1 MKKLSLALALILI
14 LMLAL
19 TACGGSD
26 ANTDANMGENNSGG
40 DDTAMEDKEPVTLTV
55 LIHQH
60 PPLVE
65 YMEAFN
71 AKFEEA
77 YPHVTVDMS
86 VVNAGDLATVTQTRL
101 TANDIDVIDMAG
113 FANAAQPYM
122 IDVTPPNWQTL
133 IDASLL
139 MDLSGQDFLANYQDA
154 AIATGSYNGGVYQLP
169 VGTTIYS
176 GIFYNVDMFEE
187 YSVGVP
193 TTWDELVAAC
203 ETFAAA
209 DIACMTSGG
218 ADGWPLFVGAYG
230 LLGSTFPDQYA
241 LAEGLWSG
249 DIKLN
254 DAQWLDL
261 WGKLQ
266 VYADDFLA
274 EGATGITHDGAPSAF
289 AAGEAA
295 MLPMGSW
302 NAAMIQGA
310 DPDMN
315 WDYIPFPGSNNAE
328 DNTYWF
334 GKYDMGWSAAANTEN
349 PEEAM
354 AYLAMLSDPAEYQV
368 FIDTVEFIPTQT
380 SATLEG
386 RLGDAI
392 ARYADNFRIGLE
404 QVWIAPTGTGQWAN
418 PLAQAN
424 FFQPFGE
431 WDDPAALADQ
441 AQADL
446 QAGLDEV
453 NQ

>member
-26 ANTDANMGENNSGG
+26 ANTDGNTNMG
-40 DDTAMEDKEPVTLTV
+40 DDTAMEEKEPVTLTV

-71 AKFEEA
+71 ARFEEA
-77 YPHVTVDMS
+77 YPYVTVDMS
-86 VVNAGDLATVTQTRL
+86 VVNAADLATVTQTRL

-133 IDASLL
+133 IDAGLL

-176 GIFYNVDMFEE
+176 GVFYNVDMFEE

-249 DIKLN
+249 DIKMN

-266 VYADDFLA
+266 VYADDFMA

-315 WDYIPFPGSNNAE
+315 WDYIPFPGSNNAA

-334 GKYDMGWSAAANTEN
+334 GKYDMGWSAAANKKKPWPTWQCFLIQQSIRYSST
-349 PEEAM
+349 PSSSFRPKAVRPSKAAWVMQLPAM
-354 AYLAMLSDPAEYQV
+354 Q
-368 FIDTVEFIPTQT
+368 IT
-380 SATLEG
+380 SALVLS
-386 RLGDAI
+386 RS
-392 ARYADNFRIGLE
+392 GLLRP
-404 QVWIAPTGTGQWAN
+404 APASGQTHSRKQISSN
-418 PLAQAN
+418 PL
-424 FFQPFGE
+424 
-431 WDDPAALADQ
+431 
-441 AQADL
+441 
-446 QAGLDEV
+446 V
-453 NQ
+453 NGMILRLWLTRHKKTCKPG

>member
-1 MKKLSLALALILI
+1 MKKFSFALVILLALA
-14 LMLAL
+14 MVVS
-19 TACGGSD
+19 ACGGG
-26 ANTDANMGENNSGG
+26 AENNTANNTNAGE
-40 DDTAMEDKEPVTLTV
+40 DTTVDEKEPVTLRV

-71 AKFEEA
+71 TKFEEA
-77 YPHVTVDMS
+77 YPYVTVDMS
-86 VVNAGDLATVTQTRL
+86 VVNANDLATVTQTRL
-101 TANDIDVIDMAG
+101 TANDIDVIDLAG

-122 IDVTPPNWQTL
+122 TDVTPPNWQTL
-133 IDASLL
+133 IDAGLL
-139 MDLSGQDFLANYQDA
+139 MDLSGQDFLANYHDA
-154 AIATGSYNGGVYQLP
+154 AIDTGSYNGGVYQLP

-176 GIFYNVDMFEE
+176 GIYYNVDMFEE
-187 YSVGVP
+187 YGVGVP

-203 ETFAAA
+203 DTFAAA
-209 DIACMTSGG
+209 DIPCMTAGG

-230 LLGSTFPDQYA
+230 LLGSLFPDQYG

-249 DIKLN
+249 DIKFN
-254 DAQWLDL
+254 DPQFLEL
-261 WGKLQ
+261 WEKLQ
-266 VYADDFLA
+266 VYATDFLE
-274 EGATGITHDGAPSAF
+274 EGASGVSHDGAPSIF
-289 AAGEAA
+289 AAGEVA

-302 NAAMIQGA
+302 NAAMIQTA

-315 WDYIPFPGSNNAE
+315 WDYIPFPGSDNAE
-328 DNTYWF
+328 DNQYWF
-334 GKYDMGWSAAANTEN
+334 GKYDMGWSAAAKTEH
-349 PEEAM
+349 PEETL
-354 AYLAMLSDPAEYQV
+354 AYLAMLSDPAEYQE
-368 FIDTVEFIPTQT
+368 FIDTVEFIPTQNG
-380 SATLEG
+380 ATLEG

-392 ARYADNFRIGLE
+392 ARHAENFRIGLE
-404 QVWIAPTGTGQWAN
+404 QIWIAPTGTGQWAN
-418 PLAQAN
+418 PLAKAD